1 MTITR
6 AHATNAVAAAL
17 AAEDCCPPDF
27 FLTEGVHVV
36 ELTPAVVHNTL
47 RRRFPL
53 RDHSLSI
60 TRMGDSVVVAA
71 TSHWMP
77 WVTTLFETLSVDE
90 AVSPQLLSEVSR
102 QALRDSYPLH
112 GPYHYSVTTSA
123 DWRHRETP
131 AGYAIQLV
139 AAERLNSLDPDDWP
153 NAISSRASDQ
163 GRHVTVA
170 ALALQAGV
178 VVGVATATEDSDT
191 LHQIAI
197 DVQQEHQGRGLGRAL
212 TSQVAREVLE
222 MGRVPY
228 YGAHAD
234 NLPSLRTAQSA
245 GFYPCWTTAF
255 TTGESVH

>member
-6 AHATNAVAAAL
+6 AHASNAVAAAL
-17 AAEDCCPPDF
+17 AAENCCPPDF
-27 FLTEGVHVV
+27 FLTEGVHLV
-36 ELTPAVVHNTL
+36 ELTPDVVDNTL

-60 TRMGDSVVVAA
+60 TRMGDGVVVAV
-71 TSHWMP
+71 TWQWIP
-77 WVTTLFETLSVDE
+77 WVTALFEPLSVDE
-90 AVSPQLLSEVSR
+90 AVSPQLLSEVSL
-102 QALRDSYPLH
+102 QTLRDSYSLH

-123 DWRHRETP
+123 DWRHREAP
-131 AGYAIQLV
+131 AGYTVELV

-170 ALALQAGV
+170 ALAIRDGA
-178 VVGVATATEDSDT
+178 VVGAATATEDSDT
-191 LHQIAI
+191 LHQIAM

-212 TSQVAREVLE
+212 TSQVARRVLE
-222 MGRVPY
+222 MGSVPY